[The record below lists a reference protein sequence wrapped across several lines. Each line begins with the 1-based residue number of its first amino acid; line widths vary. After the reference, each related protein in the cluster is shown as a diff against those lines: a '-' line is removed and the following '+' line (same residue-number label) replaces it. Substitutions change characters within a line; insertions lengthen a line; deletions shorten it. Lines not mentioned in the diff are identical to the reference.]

1 MNEHTSKNFFLILS
15 LVIPILF
22 GVILPWPEL
31 LTFPT
36 WPSFFGLLCLCISF
50 SPQRIRD
57 RFFYPVFKI
66 SHLIGIMNQFLIMGL
81 IFYLLFVPIALIRK
95 IFKMDSLRLKSDQN
109 NSFWRKP
116 DENFI
121 NFDRPY

>member
-1 MNEHTSKNFFLILS
+1 MNEQTSKNFFLILS
-15 LVIPILF
+15 LFIPVLF

-36 WPSFFGLLCLCISF
+36 WPSFFGLIFLCISF
-50 SPQRIRD
+50 SPRKVRD
-57 RFFYPVFKI
+57 RFFYPIFKV
-66 SHLIGIMNQFLIMGL
+66 SHFVGLINQFLIMSIIFFLL
-81 IFYLLFVPIALIRK
+81 IVPIALIRK
-95 IFKMDSLRLKSDQN
+95 IFKVDSLRLKPTNKS
-109 NSFWRKP
+109 SFWRKP